1 MITYI
6 NGEFLPEDEA
16 KISVFDHGFMLGD
29 GVYEIERTFNGAPF
43 RLDDHLDRL
52 RRSLKYVELDGDALV
67 APVREATLEVIA
79 RNENEIREVGDV
91 WVHQIV
97 TGGSGD
103 LDLGV
108 KAQPSIV
115 VTLRPLQF
123 DTFGPLYDGGGIDL
137 EVSLL
142 TRHFA
147 GAMDHRVKA
156 TSRGAWTRA
165 EHKTTR
171 ANQQDPTP
179 GQSTMTVIFSDD
191 GSIAEAVVA
200 NLCIVEGDRLVRPPR
215 YDALEGVSLRTL
227 CEIAETLG
235 MSVEERKLGLYDF
248 INADAS
254 FVTATSFCLL
264 PALSIDGI
272 RLDRDPDLYSKLLRS
287 WIDLAEF
294 DFVAQAQG
302 VAEAE
307 APRLATV

>member
-29 GVYEIERTFNGAPF
+29 GVYEIERTFGGAPF

-52 RRSLKYVELDGDALV
+52 RRSLRYVELDGDALV

-79 RNENEIREVGDV
+79 RNKDEIRDAGDV

-103 LDLGV
+103 LDLGA

-179 GQSTMTVIFSDD
+179 GQSTMTVIFNDD

-215 YDALEGVSLRTL
+215 YDALEGVSLKTL

-235 MSVEERKLGLYDF
+235 MGVEERKLGLYDF

-254 FVTATSFCLL
+254 FVTATSFSLL

-272 RLDRDPDLYSKLLRS
+272 ALDVDRDLYTKLLRG
-287 WIDLAEF
+287 WIDLAGF
-294 DFVAQAQG
+294 DFVGQAQDRAQAK
-302 VAEAE
+302 
-307 APRLATV
+307 APRLASG

>member
-1 MITYI
+1 MINYI
-6 NGEFLPEDEA
+6 NGAMLADEDA
-16 KISVFDHGFMLGD
+16 KISVFDHGFMFGD
-29 GVYEIERTFNGAPF
+29 GGYEIERTFGGKPF

-52 RRSLKYVELDGDALV
+52 RRSLKYVELDGDGLV
-67 APVREATLEVIA
+67 AQVRDATLEVLA
-79 RNENEIREVGDV
+79 ANKDEIDRVGDV

-97 TGGSGD
+97 TGGAGD
-103 LDLGV
+103 LDLGGAA
-108 KAQPSIV
+108 KPSIV

-165 EHKTTR
+165 ERKTTR
-171 ANQQDPTP
+171 ANRQSSTP
-179 GQSTMTVIFSDD
+179 GQNAMTVIFGDD

-200 NLCIVEGDRLVRPPR
+200 NLCIVEGDCLVRPPR
-215 YDALEGVSLRTL
+215 YDALEGVSLKTL
-227 CEIAETLG
+227 CEIAAVAGLG
-235 MSVEERKLGLYDF
+235 VEERKLGLYDF

-254 FVTATSFCLL
+254 FVTATSFSLL

-272 RLDRDPDLYSKLLRS
+272 ALDQDRNLCAKLLRA
-287 WIDLAEF
+287 WVKLVGF
-294 DFVAQAQG
+294 DFVAQAQ
-302 VAEAE
+302 EQS
-307 APRLATV
+307 R